1 MNQRGNQLESGSRA
15 VETSPTTTV
24 ARRRIEEASL
34 NAWPAIRQT
43 LLDGWLL
50 RFAGGFTKRA
60 NSIVALYPAQQPMLE
75 KIRYCEN
82 AYARE
87 QLQTIFRLTSI
98 GAQTELDELLERRGY
113 TIADPTD
120 VMTVALPSKP
130 THGQNEDL
138 LQLLPRDLWLDVY
151 AGLTGMP
158 AAARALHGAI
168 LKGVPGE
175 SAFAIIGTP
184 EQPLACGL
192 AVVEHELVGLF
203 DIYTHPKHRGLG
215 LGRRLVQGL
224 LDCGSERGATTAY
237 LQVIANN
244 RPAHALYAHLGFS
257 RCYRYWYRL
266 SG

>member
-1 MNQRGNQLESGSRA
+1 MNQPGDSLENQ
-15 VETSPTTTV
+15 TSVAELSDTPTN
-24 ARRRIEEASL
+24 ALRRVEEASL
-34 NAWPAIRQT
+34 NAWPAIQQI

-98 GAQTELDELLERRGY
+98 SGQPELDQLLDRRGY
-113 TIADPTD
+113 TMADPTD
-120 VMTVALPSKP
+120 VMTVTLPTLIEPGNS
-130 THGQNEDL
+130 DDM
-138 LQLLPRDLWLDVY
+138 LQLLPRDRWLDVY
-151 AGLTGMP
+151 AELTGMP
-158 AAARALHGAI
+158 VAARALHGAI
-168 LKGVPGE
+168 LKGVQGQ

-184 EQPLACGL
+184 QQPLACGL

-203 DIYTHPKHRGLG
+203 DIYTHPQHRGLG
-215 LGRRLVQGL
+215 LGRHLVQGL
-224 LDCGSERGATTAY
+224 LDWSTSIGARTAY
-237 LQVIANN
+237 LQVIADNH
-244 RPAHALYAHLGFS
+244 PAHALYANLGFS

>member
-1 MNQRGNQLESGSRA
+1 MNQTGNQPEIAPGAAEPLTAPA
-15 VETSPTTTV
+15 V
-24 ARRRIEEASL
+24 ALRRIEEASL
-34 NAWPAIRQT
+34 NAWPAIRQI

-98 GAQTELDELLERRGY
+98 SGQEQLDQLLEQRGY
-113 TIADPTD
+113 TLADPTD
-120 VMTVALPSKP
+120 VMTLNLPS
-130 THGQNEDL
+130 QAACDNDDA

-151 AGLTGMP
+151 AELTGMP
-158 AAARALHGAI
+158 ATARALHGAI

-175 SAFAIIGTP
+175 SGFAIIGTP
-184 EQPLACGL
+184 DRPLACGL
-192 AVVEHELVGLF
+192 AVLEHELVGLF
-203 DIYTHPKHRGLG
+203 DIYTHPEHRGLG
-215 LGRRLVQGL
+215 LGKRLVQGL
-224 LDCGSERGATTAY
+224 LDWSSGNGATTAY
-237 LQVIANN
+237 LQVIADNH
-244 RPAHALYAHLGFS
+244 PAHALYANLGFA